1 MNNTWNQNEF
11 LAFSLLYA
19 AHVDIEFSE
28 EERAKI
34 KLLIDD
40 ETYDQLYKTFIEMS
54 DYKALET
61 ILSYK
66 GLYFPTPARKSELLD
81 QMKQLFEV
89 DGDFSI
95 MEKELLLFLGKLM

>member
-11 LAFSLLYA
+11 VAFALLYA
-19 AHVDIEFSE
+19 AHIDIDFTE
-28 EERAKI
+28 EEKEQI
-34 KLLIDD
+34 KSLVD
-40 ETYDQLYKTFIEMS
+40 EDTYDELYNLFIGMS

-66 GLYFPTPARKSELLD
+66 GLYYPTQDRKAELLSK
-81 QMKQLFEV
+81 MKQLFEA

-95 MEKELLLFLGKLM
+95 MEKELLQFLEKLM

>member
-28 EERAKI
+28 EEKTKI
-34 KLLIDD
+34 KSLINN
-40 ETYDQLYKTFIEMS
+40 ETYDHLYKQFIEMS

-66 GLYFPTPARKSELLD
+66 GLYFPTPARKSELLAH
-81 QMKQLFEV
+81 MKHLFEV